1 MAAHASAPQRRL
13 QARIA
18 RRVNPTV
25 VRLAP
30 YIPFYCVLDHRGRSS
45 GRSFRTPLAAVRLA
59 DGFLLPLAFGE
70 RSNWVQNLTHAGFAG
85 LEWRG
90 RRFHVSKPRVLAWEE
105 AAVSLNPVQRI
116 FAPVFGARA
125 FLRVEARP
133 A

>member
-1 MAAHASAPQRRL
+1 MATRASAPRHRL

-18 RRVNPTV
+18 RRVNPSV

-70 RSNWVQNLTHAGFAG
+70 GANWVQNLTHAGFAE

-90 RRFHVSKPRVLAWEE
+90 QRFKVSKPRLLAWEE
-105 AAVSLNPVQRI
+105 AALSLNPVQRI
-116 FAPVFGARA
+116 FAPVFGART
-125 FLRVEARP
+125 FLRVEAGT